1 VVDER
6 ERLEGIELDGTPAE
20 FPPGAPPNP
29 SDVLSDELDNFG
41 RNRVYEQAALAA
53 AGV

>member
-29 SDVLSDELDNFG
+29 SDVLSDELDNFA
-41 RNRVYEQAALAA
+41 RNPVYEQAALAA

>member
-1 VVDER
+1 
-6 ERLEGIELDGTPAE
+6 
-20 FPPGAPPNP
+20 
-29 SDVLSDELDNFG
+29 VLSDELDNFA